1 MNRDA
6 EIVQINHELDAV
18 LARYATYERS
28 ARVLRIAFMVWLP
41 LVATR
46 EAGD

>member
-28 ARVLRIAFMVWLP
+28 AAC
-41 LVATR
+41 
-46 EAGD
+46 